1 MEKGV
6 ARLLRLLRE
15 LGDPAADDVDSALRP
30 GRARRELTHRLL
42 DLWEGG
48 GASTAAPIRGEA
60 TASLVRRAAAAGA
73 CSSEAAAAV
82 EGTASPSE
90 SLAVPLVLA
99 ELVLAM
105 RRQQFQ
111 QSASSSASSSSEGGP
126 SGRASDA
133 TLVQLIA
140 QEDLDDVFSTR
151 CSLLPPDMTA
161 AIRLAASERDDAALT
176 AEALEADVAELRHK
190 VAAAAAAV
198 AATSS
203 DDAGGSGSTKET
215 DGASGALPVR
225 QAASEHHLRT
235 AAVFL
240 DTVAQQVDD
249 VVRLCEARLSGPL
262 TSMSFTPSASTD
274 AAARRH
280 PIKASVAEAAAS
292 LTELNDLI
300 ASVARVAAEIEAI
313 EARRAPPPR
322 HSHRLQVRASGR
334 PQ

>member
-1 MEKGV
+1 MEQGA

-15 LGDPAADDVDSALRP
+15 LGDPAAEDVDSALRP

-42 DLWEGG
+42 DLWESG
-48 GASTAAPIRGEA
+48 GASTAAPTRGEA

-99 ELVLAM
+99 ELALVV
-105 RRQQFQ
+105 RRQQLQ
-111 QSASSSASSSSEGGP
+111 QSASSSASSSAEGGP

-140 QEDLDDVFSTR
+140 QEDLDDVFSPR
-151 CSLLPPDMTA
+151 CSLLPPDMA
-161 AIRLAASERDDAALT
+161 SAIRLAASERDDAALT

-190 VAAAAAAV
+190 VAAAAAAM
-198 AATSS
+198 SS

-262 TSMSFTPSASTD
+262 KSMSFTPLASTD
-274 AAARRH
+274 AVARRQ

-292 LTELNDLI
+292 LTELNDII

-322 HSHRLQVRASGR
+322 HPHR
-334 PQ
+334 

>member
-1 MEKGV
+1 MEQGA

-15 LGDPAADDVDSALRP
+15 LGDPAAEDVDSALRP
-30 GRARRELTHRLL
+30 GRARRELMHRLL
-42 DLWEGG
+42 ELWESG
-48 GASTAAPIRGEA
+48 GASTAAPTRGEA

-99 ELVLAM
+99 ELALVV
-105 RRQQFQ
+105 RRQQLQ
-111 QSASSSASSSSEGGP
+111 QSASSSASSSADGGP

-140 QEDLDDVFSTR
+140 QEDLDDVFSPR
-151 CSLLPPDMTA
+151 CSLLPPDMA
-161 AIRLAASERDDAALT
+161 SAIRLAASERDAAALT

-190 VAAAAAAV
+190 VAAAAAA
-198 AATSS
+198 ATSS
-203 DDAGGSGSTKET
+203 DDVGGSGSTKET

-262 TSMSFTPSASTD
+262 KSMSFTPLASTD
-274 AAARRH
+274 AVAR

-292 LTELNDLI
+292 LTELNDII

-313 EARRAPPPR
+313 EARRARPPR
-322 HSHRLQVRASGR
+322 PPHRSQVRAFCR
-334 PQ
+334 PR